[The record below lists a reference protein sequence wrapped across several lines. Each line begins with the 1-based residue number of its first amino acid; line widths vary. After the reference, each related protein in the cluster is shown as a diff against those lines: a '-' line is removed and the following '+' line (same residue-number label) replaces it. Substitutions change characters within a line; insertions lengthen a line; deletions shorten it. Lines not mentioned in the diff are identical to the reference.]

1 MLIFIVLFHLPF
13 FIFHLI
19 PLHVDPISMNPSHM
33 LIYHALLVYH
43 NTWLDY
49 FSVISTFFFDGS
61 FNVSF
66 IDCVT
71 YGAV

>member
-1 MLIFIVLFHLPF
+1 MLIFIVLFHLLF
-13 FIFHLI
+13 FIFQLI
-19 PLHVDPISMNPSHM
+19 LLHVNPISMNPSHKP
-33 LIYHALLVYH
+33 IYHALLVYH

-49 FSVISTFFFDGS
+49 FSVISTFFLDGS
-61 FNVSF
+61 FYVSL